1 MISNSIAHGGENHF
15 MKYQDGSMM
24 SGIEEVRSINT
35 ISTRRQSNNVPP
47 ASNRTKR
54 KRSAS
59 QKRKEIQCSSTPKM
73 VTNQLIPHSEMY
85 QPHSFIV
92 DPLVP

>member
-1 MISNSIAHGGENHF
+1 
-15 MKYQDGSMM
+15 MM

-35 ISTRRQSNNVPP
+35 ISTRRQSNNIPP
-47 ASNRTKR
+47 ASNRGKK
-54 KRSAS
+54 KRSTS
-59 QKRKEIQCSSTPKM
+59 QKRKDAQYSSTPKM

-92 DPLVP
+92 DPMAPKHFSCG